1 MVKAAA
7 YGMSR
12 FMLFESLSLSFLVSF
27 SRQELTLKA
36 YFIPFYNNR

>member
-1 MVKAAA
+1 MVKAVP

-27 SRQELTLKA
+27 SRQELTLKE
-36 YFIPFYNNR
+36 YFVPLYNNR